1 MISKEIQFFLK
12 KVLLLCLVVT
22 GLSVVLF
29 DTILKGLYLT
39 VFPLELAIVVL
50 VTIVGHLRLMKSI
63 EFNMRKFSTIYL
75 STMSLKLLVYFL
87 FILTNLLVDRS
98 NAINFVVSFLILY
111 IIFTIFEV
119 IEISNFLKKYP
130 KSSN

>member
-29 DTILKGLYLT
+29 DTILKGLYLK